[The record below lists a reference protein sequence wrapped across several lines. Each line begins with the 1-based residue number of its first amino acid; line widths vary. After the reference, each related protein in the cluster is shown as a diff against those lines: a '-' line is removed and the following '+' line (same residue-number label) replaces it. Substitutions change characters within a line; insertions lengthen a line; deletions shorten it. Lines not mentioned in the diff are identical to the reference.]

1 MKRTIILLTLTLF
14 ALCQQ
19 CIGFAPVQLQRKRK
33 LQSTQQ
39 NHDRLSIS
47 PVYALKNEDTTYP
60 QSNNPILDLVCDGKL
75 SESMGGDSQT
85 ISRRMF
91 SSRSF
96 GAVTTSVFTSS
107 VLLLNPEKVSAGID
121 VSSLKTLPIE
131 GDASGAA
138 LRMQQLQT
146 TDATAKRDDSIVEL
160 DSGVRYRQSNPGSAP
175 GGRNRAIRNGV
186 SKGFNVGAIIAI
198 TTPEGLPIY
207 STKVDNDSNELS
219 WKVGSGDFPRG
230 AEEGMMGMRLGSTRR
245 IEVPS
250 QMIFAS
256 RNLGVLPEA
265 TTEVGRE
272 RYEAAFRSGDAKLVF
287 TVRVTGINTG
297 DGRM

>member
-1 MKRTIILLTLTLF
+1 M
-14 ALCQQ
+14 
-19 CIGFAPVQLQRKRK
+19 
-33 LQSTQQ
+33 QSTQQ

-60 QSNNPILDLVCDGKL
+60 QSNNIVCVDGKL

-85 ISRRMF
+85 MSRRMF
-91 SSRSF
+91 SSRRSF

-107 VLLLNPEKVSAGID
+107 ILLLKPEKVSAGID
-121 VSSLKTLPIE
+121 VSSLKIE
-131 GDASGAA
+131 GDVSGAA

-146 TDATAKRDDSIVEL
+146 TAATAKRDDSIVEL

-287 TVRVTGINTG
+287 TVRVTGINPG